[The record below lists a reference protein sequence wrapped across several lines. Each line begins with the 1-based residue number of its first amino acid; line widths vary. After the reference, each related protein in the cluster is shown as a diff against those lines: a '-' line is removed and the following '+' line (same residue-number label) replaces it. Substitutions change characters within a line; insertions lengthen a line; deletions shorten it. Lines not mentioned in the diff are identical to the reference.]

1 MTLVNALRIL
11 LASLVLTA
19 CATTGGARVS
29 EPDASI
35 QQIQVD
41 ANGRWNVTMRLQN
54 YSSVEMRFDTIA
66 LTARFNETTSVPL
79 TASPAI
85 TIPAESADVFNL
97 QLTPDAPAKL
107 FIADALVSG
116 RSVPYTL
123 GGQIS
128 AAPGTSGV
136 RSYSIESKHNQLSPV
151 PGLTGTLR

>member
-1 MTLVNALRIL
+1 MKLVHALCLLIL
-11 LASLVLTA
+11 SLVLTA

-66 LTARFNETTSVPL
+66 LTARFNEATSVPL
-79 TASPAI
+79 NANPGL

-97 QLTPDAPAKL
+97 QITPDAQAKL
-107 FIADALVSG
+107 FIADALISG

-128 AAPGTSGV
+128 AAPGKSGV
-136 RSYSIESKHNQLSPV
+136 RSYPLESKHNQLSPV